1 MSKVEEIR
9 ERLERGYTQ
18 SIYGNSSL
26 LIEQMYDDIESL
38 LILFDAL
45 DRSRKPNSVAFA
57 VFLRENYSTLERW
70 EGIQLPTNIW
80 REYKTE
86 NEFTI
91 EELYNKF
98 IESYDKKSN

>member
-1 MSKVEEIR
+1 MNKIQEIR
-9 ERLERGYTQ
+9 ERFERGYTQ

-70 EGIQLPTNIW
+70 EGIQLEDNKW
-80 REYKTE
+80 RCYETDIEYT
-86 NEFTI
+86 T
-91 EELYNKF
+91 EELYDKF
-98 IESYDKKSN
+98 IESYARK